1 MKQVIRLTESDL
13 HRMIKHSVKK
23 ILNENYREGEPR
35 MVQVYPTI
43 LEAHEAFEIG
53 EEEGLDETEAAK
65 MYFEQIV
72 ESDEEFVNDT
82 MPKYNRFICH
92 IDYIDA
98 DLYYD
103 YGANYYFCVKEI

>member
-1 MKQVIRLTESDL
+1 MSKVIRLTESDL
-13 HRMIKHSVKK
+13 HRMIKESVKT

-35 MVQVYPTI
+35 MVLISHI
-43 LEAHEAFEIG
+43 LNGTKAVEIG
-53 EEEGLDETEAAK
+53 EQEGLDEQEAAK
-65 MYFEQIV
+65 IYFENTI
-72 ESDEEFVNDT
+72 ESDEDFEQNK